1 MSISIKDKFGSDI
14 QHIFD
19 DERFKEI
26 DLVKRGFLSSEVI
39 SFNSVLFVGLNPS
52 YVDNTPTNSVNYYSL
67 TQEGNEYK
75 QYFSKFE
82 EIAESSNLPLAHIDL
97 LFLRETEQKKIDQI
111 LAEKN
116 GVDFV
121 MNQLQVSKQILEMA
135 KPKVLIVSNTKARQ
149 FLGKDKNKNINIW
162 MGYDFEFDDSIGTDR
177 IVNKGSTLKG
187 IPVFFTSM
195 LSGQR
200 ALDKGSYER
209 LSWHIKFA
217 LNGGMK

>member
-1 MSISIKDKFGSDI
+1 MDLSIKDKFGTDI
-14 QHIFD
+14 QHIFN

-26 DLVKRGFLSSEVI
+26 GVIKRGFLTSEVI
-39 SFNSVLFVGLNPS
+39 PLRSVLFVGLNPS
-52 YVDNTPTNSVNYYSL
+52 YLDNTPTNSVNYFPL
-67 TQEGNEYK
+67 HQKDNKYK

-82 EIAESSNLPLAHIDL
+82 EIAESSNLPLAYIDL

-135 KPKVLIVSNTKARQ
+135 KPKVLVVSNTKARQ

-162 MGYDFEFDDSIGTDR
+162 MGYDFEFDESIGTDR
-177 IVNKGSTLKG
+177 IVNEGSTLKG

-200 ALDKGSYER
+200 ALDKGSYMR
-209 LSWHIKFA
+209 LKWHIKFS